1 MFHHRLPIP
10 PDEKEE
16 EEETYDEINI
26 MRPVYGV
33 TSIEWNYVQYN
44 TSRSKKDQV
53 GILRMIHGR
62 MYVFQHTIY
71 WQMHVVR
78 AVSNVYKMQWE
89 STYTHHIH
97 MYIRVYL

>member
-1 MFHHRLPIP
+1 MFHHRLPVP

-33 TSIEWNYVQYN
+33 TSIEWNYVLYN

-53 GILRMIHGR
+53 SFYDTWRLVCIL
-62 MYVFQHTIY
+62 
-71 WQMHVVR
+71 
-78 AVSNVYKMQWE
+78 
-89 STYTHHIH
+89 THI
-97 MYIRVYL
+97 ILTNARSPCSIKCI